1 MFIPMMSWNTKVRRV
16 LVGLVQPAPEVGRVN
31 LMFLI
36 PRVNDRLVGAIMVQ
50 GLFYDIRLGVDIVFL
65 LYVVRSHVLG
75 RDQSG

>member
-1 MFIPMMSWNTKVRRV
+1 
-16 LVGLVQPAPEVGRVN
+16 
-31 LMFLI
+31 
-36 PRVNDRLVGAIMVQ
+36 VNDRLVGAIMVQ